1 MKCNNELHVNTTK
14 VKCLNRRK
22 SLNKLPT
29 PTPTPPLKITNPSNY
44 GIYTLFMC
52 CNCIVNVNSKSFSV
66 KVYSSTRMKEEL
78 HSMLLEALEQ
88 YSY

>member
-1 MKCNNELHVNTTK
+1 MKCNNELHVNATK
-14 VKCLNRRK
+14 VKCLNRKK
-22 SLNKLPT
+22 SLNKL

-52 CNCIVNVNSKSFSV
+52 CSCIVKVNSKSFSV
-66 KVYSSTRMKEEL
+66 KVYSSTRMKEL